1 MDASF
6 FKLRMVP
13 RGVKGNNKISSRVID
28 FWGEGKNLIFIHTRG
43 DNLTIVREFERGGSA
58 TSPAKSDRQFLGP
71 PGSGGGMTQ

>member
-13 RGVKGNNKISSRVID
+13 GGVKGNNEISSRVID
-28 FWGEGKNLIFIHTRG
+28 FRRGSQKPEFIHTTG

-71 PGSGGGMTQ
+71 PGSGATQ